1 VIQQNASAAEE
12 MASTTE
18 ELTGQSEQLVSA
30 LSFFRTGDEAG
41 ASTHRPG
48 TKPSK
53 PRPSVAQSNP
63 KPHEHGPAASARQ
76 GVALRMKDRQDDLD
90 GEFERY

>member
-1 VIQQNASAAEE
+1 

-30 LSFFRTGDEAG
+30 LSFFRTSDEDDEPA
-41 ASTHRPG
+41 HRPAS
-48 TKPSK
+48 KSAK
-53 PRPSVAQSNP
+53 PRPSPVQ
-63 KPHEHGPAASARQ
+63 PALKSTRHAAATGAKN
-76 GVALRMKDRQDDLD
+76 GVSLRMKDRQDDSD